1 MGKKTIN
8 TFSKAGIQFMD
19 FAFVVEL
26 FPSPIPHEICDIAI
40 DTNMDLVLMSAHFE
54 FNELYLPSGQF
65 VHGTSK
71 GQDLKFTCL
80 DFVKW
85 QLSTFNPQ
93 TLYFL
98 ANKTSTNI
106 ADMLDGDEECA
117 NDINFDPEAWLH
129 PYGISDEDFQK
140 GLAYIERLK
149 NEYPEQL
156 YERIANG
163 VLDKDTGV
171 LCYLETEVFDEVDV
185 IRELYQDWP
194 VPLMVVSEGDFSAY
208 IDPKSSYT
216 LMRSGY
222 RLSEMHVRNYD
233 EGEIN

>member
-26 FPSPIPHEICDIAI
+26 FPSPIPLEICDIPI
-40 DTNMDLVLMSAHFE
+40 DTSLDLVLMSAHFE
-54 FNELYLPSGQF
+54 FNELYLPSGPF
-65 VHGTSK
+65 VYGTSQGK
-71 GQDLKFTCL
+71 QLKFTCK

-85 QLSTFNPQ
+85 QLSTFNSQ

-106 ADMLDGDEECA
+106 ADLLDGDEECSK
-117 NDINFDPEAWLH
+117 DLNFDPQAWLH

-140 GLAYIERLK
+140 GLAYIEQLK
-149 NEYPEQL
+149 HKFPNEL
-156 YERIANG
+156 YERIASG
-163 VLDKDTGV
+163 VLDKNTGV
-171 LCYLETEVFDEVDV
+171 LCFLETEVIDEVDV

-194 VPLMVVSEGDFSAY
+194 VPLMVVSEGVFSTF
-208 IDPKSSYT
+208 IDPESSHT
-216 LMRSGY
+216 IIRDGY

-233 EGEIN
+233 EGDIN